1 MGKALSA
8 VLTPDTLYP
17 GQTKPPAARQA
28 PRSCASIDRWRWT
41 DFKRTADVA
50 DVFCCWYDGD
60 VYLIAAR
67 MEYAP
72 TAPMSI
78 LREGAASLPHEA

>member
-17 GQTKPPAARQA
+17 GQTKLPAARQA

-50 DVFCCWYDGD
+50 KVFWCWYDPN
-60 VYLIAAR
+60 VYSRATR
-67 MEYAP
+67 ME
-72 TAPMSI
+72 
-78 LREGAASLPHEA
+78 

>member
-8 VLTPDTLYP
+8 VLTPDTLYH
-17 GQTKPPAARQA
+17 GQTKLPAARQA
-28 PRSCASIDRWRWT
+28 PCSCASIDRWRWT
-41 DFKRTADVA
+41 DFKRAADVA
-50 DVFCCWYDGD
+50 DLFCCWYDAN
-60 VYLIAAR
+60 VYSIVAR
-67 MEYAP
+67 MECAP